1 MHLLINTPKASF
13 SLTHI
18 ATFRRINRSSV
29 ECVDAFR
36 IALTKEQKLLIKQ
49 KHGKDSQLSILL
61 SSSFMENLFL
71 LRLQK
76 SADKSMKNHYI
87 ISSKTSVNND
97 KKTYKKQVCN
107 QQRIN

>member
-1 MHLLINTPKASF
+1 MVLPSKCL
-13 SLTHI
+13 
-18 ATFRRINRSSV
+18 
-29 ECVDAFR
+29 DAFR
-36 IALTKEQKLLIKQ
+36 ITLTKEQKLLIKQ

-76 SADKSMKNHYI
+76 SADKGMKNHYI

-97 KKTYKKQVCN
+97 KNTYKKRLYN
-107 QQRIN
+107 QQGIN

>member
-18 ATFRRINRSSV
+18 AIFRRINGSFV

-49 KHGKDSQLSILL
+49 KHGKDSQLSTLL
-61 SSSFMENLFL
+61 SSPFIKNLFI
-71 LRLQK
+71 LRLQET
-76 SADKSMKNHYI
+76 AGNGLKNHYI
-87 ISSKTSVNND
+87 ISRKISINND
-97 KKTYKKQVCN
+97 KSTYKK
-107 QQRIN
+107 